1 MISSL
6 DIIVQEDPLIFSPKD
21 IDDCCL
27 WCGSD
32 DADPCEECGYPVCSS
47 CIKNHLQQECHLLEK
62 CRQVS
67 SDIVLM
73 LRMVSIMRQ
82 GGSTWSMIGVNT
94 HCIEYCMQNMF

>member
-6 DIIVQEDPLIFSPKD
+6 DIIVQEDPLIFCPKD

-32 DADPCEECGYPVCSS
+32 DADPCEECGYPVCSA
-47 CIKNHLQQECHLLEK
+47 CVKNHLQQECHLLEK

-73 LRMVSIMRQ
+73 LRMVSIMKQ
-82 GGSTWSMIGVNT
+82 GGSNWSIIGVNT
-94 HCIEYCMQNMF
+94 LNVLY